1 MRILIAE
8 DEVTLAKALMKILGR
23 HNYSVDI
30 VNDGESAE
38 AYIETGIYDAII
50 LDIMMPGKN
59 GFEVLKAIRA
69 RGINTP
75 VLILSA
81 KSEVADKVRGLDG
94 GANDYLT
101 KPFATEEL
109 LARIR
114 AITRPQETE
123 CTRLTYGNISLDRAT
138 YELSSPTRS
147 YKLAN
152 REYQI
157 MELFLSN
164 PKRVISIDMMMEKI
178 WGYNT
183 EADISVVWVYISYL
197 RKKLVALEANVAIKM
212 SRNTGYSM
220 ELTDDKGA

>member
-8 DEVTLAKALMKILGR
+8 DEVTLAKALMKILER

-30 VNDGESAE
+30 VNDGESAQS
-38 AYIETGIYDAII
+38 YIESGIYDAII
-50 LDIMMPGKN
+50 LDIMMPGKD
-59 GFEVLKAIRA
+59 GFEVLNAVRRQGVK
-69 RGINTP
+69 TP

-114 AITRPQETE
+114 AMTRPQETE
-123 CTRLTYGNISLDRAT
+123 CTRLAYGNVALDRAT
-138 YELSSPTRS
+138 YELSSPGGS

-178 WGYNT
+178 WGYDT

-197 RKKLVALEANVAIKM
+197 RKKLAALEADVAIKM
-212 SRNTGYSM
+212 SRNSGYSL
-220 ELTDDKGA
+220 ELIDDKGA

>member
-8 DEVTLAKALMKILGR
+8 DEATLAKALMKILER

-30 VNDGESAE
+30 VNDGEA
-38 AYIETGIYDAII
+38 AQTYIESGIYDAVI
-50 LDIMMPGKN
+50 LDIMMPGKD
-59 GFEVLKAIRA
+59 GFEVLNAIRA
-69 RGINTP
+69 EGIKTP

-81 KSEVADKVRGLDG
+81 KSEVGDKVRGLDG

-114 AITRPQETE
+114 AMTRPQESE
-123 CTRLTYGNISLDRAT
+123 STRLAYGNVALDRAT
-138 YELSSPTRS
+138 YELSSPVGS

-157 MELFLSN
+157 MELFLAN

-197 RKKLVALEANVAIKM
+197 RKKLAALEADVAIKM
-212 SRNTGYSM
+212 SRNTGYSL
-220 ELTDDKGA
+220 ELIDDKGA